1 MRLSKRRF
9 LEILGVTGSV
19 VALRSLGS
27 VATARADEDDP
38 QLLLMVQFEG
48 AWDQLLALDP
58 RNNKTYTDNTGNKI
72 FPAYDLVTDPA
83 VGAVLDA
90 TGGTGIQTRG
100 NLGFGPAVA
109 ASLLDHAAD
118 LAIVRG
124 IMMDTLTHEVGRR
137 YFSTGKFPRGLSPNG
152 NSLTTMAVALQDS
165 SMTLPN
171 LAIDFDAYNEDQ
183 PAYASAIHA
192 RSAEDVHKVL
202 SPLGVP
208 LEASSDAAL
217 EQLEGTD
224 LGCLQ
229 NELDGGRMVG
239 LFRESRAKA
248 RSIIAS
254 GKAALFDLQLGA
266 GSPQAA
272 LLTALGISTPADLEG
287 PKGKAALAALALE
300 NAVSQAVGVR
310 LVQNL
315 DDHTDWADNQAT
327 NPARWLGRART
338 PHFVPQADAVQG
350 PRRRLHLVA
359 DHAPGVQ
366 RLRARAPPQRPR
378 GPRPSPGL
386 ELPGGRAR
394 DCRRQPGGRHQRQRH
409 GRAQGGPR
417 HGRPRRR
424 QRSRHPPGRRARD
437 AAGIDGPVVRPPV
450 QHQPAGHR
458 QAAEVLAA
466 RPAVGT
472 FRYRGQAG
480 CRR

>member
-27 VATARADEDDP
+27 VATARADEDNP

-58 RNNKTYTDNTGNKI
+58 RNNNTYADNTGNKI

-83 VGAVLDA
+83 VGAVLGA

-109 ASLLDHAAD
+109 GSLLDHAAD

-152 NSLTTMAVALQDS
+152 SSLTTMAVALQDS
-165 SMTLPN
+165 VMTLPN
-171 LAIDFDAYNEDQ
+171 LAIDFDAYNEGQ

-217 EQLEGTD
+217 EQLEGAD

-229 NELDGGRMVG
+229 NELDGGGMVG
-239 LFRESRAKA
+239 LFRDSRAKA
-248 RSIIAS
+248 RSIVTS
-254 GKAALFDLQLGA
+254 GQAALFDLQLGA
-266 GSPQAA
+266 GSPQQA
-272 LLTALGISTPADLEG
+272 LLTALDISTQADLEG

-327 NPARWLGRART
+327 TQLAGWDALGRLISYLKAAEFKGPGGGSIWSRT
-338 PHFVPQADAVQG
+338 T
-350 PRRRLHLVA
+350 LLVCSDFA
-359 DHAPGVQ
+359 
-366 RLRARAPPQRPR
+366 R
-378 GPRPSPGL
+378 GPRL
-386 ELPGGRAR
+386 NDRGGRDHHLASS
-394 DCRRQPGGRHQRQRH
+394 CLVAGPGI
-409 GRAQGGPR
+409 
-417 HGRPRRR
+417 
-424 QRSRHPPGRRARD
+424 
-437 AAGIDGPVVRPPV
+437 AGNSLVGATSDNDMGVRKANLDTGV
-450 QHQPAGHR
+450 ADDDNGQ
-458 QAAEVLAA
+458 VI
-466 RPAVGT
+466 RPADVHATLLASMGLSYDHLSNT
-472 FRYRGQAG
+472 SPQIIGKLLKP
-480 CRR
+480 

>member
-58 RNNKTYTDNTGNKI
+58 RNNNAYTDNTGNKI

-109 ASLLDHAAD
+109 SSLLDHAAD

-137 YFSTGKFPRGLSPNG
+137 YFSTGKFPRGLTPNG
-152 NSLTTMAVALQDS
+152 SSLTTMAVALQDS
-165 SMTLPN
+165 TMTLPN
-171 LAIDFDAYNEDQ
+171 LAIDFDAYNEGQ

-217 EQLEGTD
+217 EQLEGAD
-224 LGCLQ
+224 PSCLQ
-229 NELDGGRMVG
+229 NELDGGGMVG
-239 LFRESRAKA
+239 LFRDSRAKA
-248 RSIIAS
+248 RSIITS

-266 GSPQAA
+266 GSPQEA
-272 LLTALGISTPADLEG
+272 LLTALGISTQADLEG

-327 NPARWLGRART
+327 TQLAGWDALGRLIAYLKQAAFKGTGGGTIWSRT
-338 PHFVPQADAVQG
+338 T
-350 PRRRLHLVA
+350 LLVCSDFA
-359 DHAPGVQ
+359 
-366 RLRARAPPQRPR
+366 R
-378 GPRPSPGL
+378 GPRL
-386 ELPGGRAR
+386 NDRGGRDHHLASS
-394 DCRRQPGGRHQRQRH
+394 CLVAGPGI
-409 GRAQGGPR
+409 
-417 HGRPRRR
+417 
-424 QRSRHPPGRRARD
+424 
-437 AAGIDGPVVRPPV
+437 AGNSLVGATSDNDMGVRKV
-450 QHQPAGHR
+450 NLDTGVADDDSGQ
-458 QAAEVLAA
+458 VI
-466 RPAVGT
+466 RPADVHATLLASMGLPYDHLSNT
-472 FRYRGQAG
+472 SPQVIGKLLKA
-480 CRR
+480 